1 MASNVV
7 KIRFL
12 TAAQVIHIHNILITA
27 SEPTQVA
34 MLESAVQS
42 PINIK
47 HYTNEQNVFQLAAS
61 LSEKVIK
68 NHALWDGN
76 KRTALL
82 AADLFLKIN
91 GYNIQMASLQGF
103 AIAKQPI
110 QEAIL
115 AVCTVMG
122 WAFQDTVG
130 SQRYITYPTIC
141 TGKWTAEYLGQYYQQ
156 TATELDE
163 FNS

>member
-91 GYNIQMASLQGF
+91 GGSLLRNNQYKKRFLPYALLWAGPF
-103 AIAKQPI
+103 RILLEAK
-110 QEAIL
+110 
-115 AVCTVMG
+115 
-122 WAFQDTVG
+122 
-130 SQRYITYPTIC
+130 
-141 TGKWTAEYLGQYYQQ
+141 GKWTAEYLGQYYQQ
-156 TATELDE
+156 TAKELDE

>member
-91 GYNIQMASLQGF
+91 GYNIQMASLQGVCSLTKL
-103 AIAKQPI
+103 KQ
-110 QEAIL
+110 
-115 AVCTVMG
+115 G
-122 WAFQDTVG
+122 
-130 SQRYITYPTIC
+130 RYITYPTIC

-156 TATELDE
+156 TAKELDE